1 MTPSVS
7 RMFAGLILL
16 TLFVFVFLQ
25 PASTLF
31 DRLVSVQSQKDR
43 LERLEGQSAALA
55 RRFPEVRDI
64 ESAVVTGDPA
74 LVLSQLDQGVR
85 RAFAGFE
92 GARYSSRFDSED
104 GVWSWAVVRVEGR
117 GDLIDLD
124 EALNRLGED
133 TQPVQVRSF
142 SVEAIGLR
150 RPEDALAL
158 VAEFAVLVER
168 EGLE

>member
-7 RMFAGLILL
+7 KAAAGVILL
-16 TLFVFVFLQ
+16 TLFAFVFLQ

-43 LERLEGQSAALA
+43 LERLQEQSTALA
-55 RRFPEVRDI
+55 RRFPIARDF
-64 ESAVVTGDPA
+64 ESEVVTGDPA
-74 LVLSQLDQGVR
+74 VALSQLDREVR

-104 GVWSWAVVRVEGR
+104 GIWSWAVVRVEGR

-124 EALNRLGED
+124 EALNRFSED
-133 TQPVQVRSF
+133 PQPVQVRSF

-150 RPEDALAL
+150 RPEDTLAL
-158 VAEFAVLVER
+158 VAEFAVLVNR